1 MSQSADALDRYQVA
15 GARTGIPQGVEDRD
29 ASAKQ
34 RSSLVRRQ
42 IVGHQRDPFSGCNH
56 VFRVASI
63 KVNRGDLFNF
73 AIDEVA
79 AAAPLAY
86 ETMPAVPAHTNA
98 LTGPPKSY
106 VGTNGI
112 DAPGDL
118 MPRHTRILNTR
129 PESFFHQRIAVTDAA
144 RFYLDTN
151 LATAW
156 LRDWAL
162 DDFEISTW
170 LAVLNGF
177 HGGTSFN
184 LEDGE

>member
-1 MSQSADALDRYQVA
+1 MPQSADALDCYEVA
-15 GARTGIPQGVEDRD
+15 RARTRIPQRVEDGD

-34 RSSLVRRQ
+34 RSGLVCRQ
-42 IVGHQRDPFSGCNH
+42 IVGHRRDRFSWCNH
-56 VFRVASI
+56 VFRVASV

-86 ETMPAVPAHTNA
+86 EAMPAVPADTNT
-98 LTGPPKSY
+98 LPRLPQSDVRTHS
-106 VGTNGI
+106 I
-112 DAPGDL
+112 DASGDL
-118 MPRHTRILNTR
+118 VPRHARILKTR
-129 PESFFHQRIAVTDAA
+129 QQSLFHQRIAVTDAA

-156 LRDWAL
+156 LRDRAL
-162 DDFEISTW
+162 DDFKISTW
-170 LAVLNGF
+170 LADLNGF